1 MKQIKRKVDFLII
14 NIENEVQKITPETLR
29 RVSDN
34 MIKRVRLCLE
44 NDGKNFDH
52 MLYRISFP
60 FLNITFVKYQKIKSF
75 NCFISV

>member
-14 NIENEVQKITPETLR
+14 NIENEIQKITPETLK

-44 NDGKNFDH
+44 NDGKHFDH
-52 MLYRISFP
+52 MLYRIWFA
-60 FLNITFVKYQKIKSF
+60 FLNITFVNSH
-75 NCFISV
+75 